1 MGVIA
6 SLDAIVT
13 SVELG
18 WHKPHPS
25 TYRVARAALG
35 TTAADTVFVDD
46 TGDTRDDDDRPRGVG
61 MPAFLIDP
69 AAFTTSTSHTG

>member
-35 TTAADTVFVDD
+35 TTAADTVVL
-46 TGDTRDDDDRPRGVG
+46 GDTRDDDRPRGVG